1 MTRRELT
8 PRFFRTLRRHAPL
21 LAVLAVAALWRAAL
35 LALDAFSFNADEAVV
50 ALMARHMLAG
60 RGVPTFFYGQAY
72 MGSLDAIL
80 VAAGFALLGDS
91 VLTVRIVQSALY
103 LGVVAST
110 YGLALRLSGR
120 RWVAAVAG
128 LLTALPPTVAAL
140 YTTATLG
147 GYNETLLLGNAILWL
162 GYDVTHGREC
172 SRGRWALLGVLA
184 GLGWWTNGLI
194 VVYYAPVALMLAHH
208 ADRAR
213 WREYGLAAAGV
224 LLGSA
229 PWWAY
234 NLRHG
239 WAALEVYLHS
249 RRADNTGVP
258 SVPLGQRVL
267 GLLLFGVPS
276 LLGVRYPWAG
286 TYVAPPLAVLMILG
300 FWALLWRWARRG
312 GPTLRAGARGLLL
325 SMVALLGVI
334 FVASPFSAD
343 PTGRYFLPL
352 WPVLAILWAA
362 QLADWRKRRRRWAQ
376 AGAAG
381 VALLWLLTVGAVAL
395 HQPPGLTT
403 QFDLISDLP
412 HEYDDPLIAFLEAR
426 GLTRGYS
433 NYWVAFRLAYL
444 THERIVLSAA
454 LPYKAD
460 LSYNPADRR
469 YPPYDEA
476 VARAEAVQIAY
487 ITSNLPAL
495 DARIRACLRARGVHF
510 AETQIGPY
518 RVFYNFSA
526 HIPPQA
532 LGIFQERGCG

>member
-1 MTRRELT
+1 MHRKAPL
-8 PRFFRTLRRHAPL
+8 RFSRSLAHHAPL
-21 LAVLAVAALWRAAL
+21 LAVLTVAALWRATL
-35 LALDAFSFNADEAVV
+35 LALGAFSFNADEAVV

-60 RGVPTFFYGQAY
+60 HGVPTFFYGQAY

-128 LLTALPPTVAAL
+128 LLTALPPTVAVL

-147 GYNETLLLGNAILWL
+147 GYNETLLFGNAILWL
-162 GYDVTHGREC
+162 SYDVAHGHAR
-172 SRGRWALLGVLA
+172 SRWRWGLLGTLA
-184 GLGWWTNGLI
+184 GLAWWTNGLI
-194 VVYYAPVALMLAHH
+194 VVYYAPAALLLARHFE
-208 ADRAR
+208 RAR
-213 WREYGLAAAGV
+213 WREYGLAVAGV

-229 PWWAY
+229 PWWVY
-234 NLRHG
+234 NLRHN

-258 SVPLGQRVL
+258 SVPLGVRVV

-286 TYVAPPLAVLMILG
+286 TYLVPPLAVLMVLG
-300 FWALLWRWARRG
+300 FWVMLWHWVRRG
-312 GPTLRAGARGLLL
+312 KPSLRAEARALLL
-325 SMVALLGVI
+325 SGVALFGVI

-343 PTGRYFLPL
+343 ATGRYFLPL
-352 WPVLAILWAA
+352 WPLLAILWAA
-362 QLADWRKRRRRWAQ
+362 QWADWRARRRRWAQ
-376 AGAAG
+376 AGALG
-381 VALLWLLTVGAVAL
+381 VAIFWLLSAGAAAL
-395 HQPPGLTT
+395 QQPPGITT

-412 HEYDDPLIAFLEAR
+412 HEYDEPLIDFLEQR

-476 VARAEAVQIAY
+476 VAQADPAHLVY
-487 ITSNLPAL
+487 ITSNLPTL
-495 DARIRACLRARGVHF
+495 DARIRACLRAHGVRF
-510 AETQIGPY
+510 AETRIGPY
-518 RVFYNFSA
+518 RVFYRLSA
-526 HIPPQA
+526 HLPPQA
-532 LGIFQERGCG
+532 LGLYEEQGCG